1 MTVKEFLILSNVASN
16 AAELLDQIGK
26 LPKPDF
32 VAGVRVPE
40 TLNDLTIGQLMEL
53 QSVRNVIDC
62 IMVPCRVVL
71 GLPIDKI
78 EKYEAADIWGFST
91 WVTREVERITKLFET
106 TSVAPTPEERRAG
119 VDKLSFGLFGL
130 VDYYATRMGIT
141 DHEQVECV
149 PWVRVYKCLDMDA
162 EKYAMNVDYG
172 KYIRISNE
180 YKCRKEDS
188 FCCRKAGRSHLFVR

>member
-53 QSVRNVIDC
+53 QSIRNGIDC

-71 GLPIDKI
+71 GLSIDKI
-78 EKYEAADIWGFST
+78 
-91 WVTREVERITKLFET
+91 V
-106 TSVAPTPEERRAG
+106 PTPEERRAG

-141 DHEQVECV
+141 DHEQVESV

-162 EKYAMNVDYG
+162 EK
-172 KYIRISNE
+172 IRYERRLREIYQN
-180 YKCRKEDS
+180 KQ
-188 FCCRKAGRSHLFVR
+188 

>member
-1 MTVKEFLILSNVASN
+1 MTVKEFLILSDVASN
-16 AAELLDQIGK
+16 AAELLEQIGK

-78 EKYEAADIWGFST
+78 EKYEAADILGFST

-119 VDKLSFGLFGL
+119 VDKL
-130 VDYYATRMGIT
+130 YYATRMGIT
-141 DHEQVECV
+141 DHEQVESV
-149 PWVRVYKCLDMDA
+149 LWVRVYKCLDMDA
-162 EKYAMNVDYG
+162 EK
-172 KYIRISNE
+172 IRYERRLREIYQN
-180 YKCRKEDS
+180 KQ
-188 FCCRKAGRSHLFVR
+188 

>member
-1 MTVKEFLILSNVASN
+1 MTVKEFLILSDVASN
-16 AAELLDQIGK
+16 AAELLEQIGK

-78 EKYEAADIWGFST
+78 EKYEAADILGFST
-91 WVTREVERITKLFET
+91 WVITKLFET

-141 DHEQVECV
+141 DHEQVESV
-149 PWVRVYKCLDMDA
+149 LWVRVYKCLDMDA
-162 EKYAMNVDYG
+162 EK
-172 KYIRISNE
+172 IRYERRLREIYQN
-180 YKCRKEDS
+180 KQ
-188 FCCRKAGRSHLFVR
+188 

>member
-53 QSVRNVIDC
+53 QSIRNGIDC

-71 GLPIDKI
+71 GLSIDKI
-78 EKYEAADIWGFST
+78 EKCGVADILGFST

-106 TSVAPTPEERRAG
+106 TSVVPTPEERRAG

-162 EKYAMNVDYG
+162 EK
-172 KYIRISNE
+172 IRYERRLREIYQN
-180 YKCRKEDS
+180 KQ
-188 FCCRKAGRSHLFVR
+188 

>member
-1 MTVKEFLILSNVASN
+1 MTVKEFLILSDVASN
-16 AAELLDQIGK
+16 AAELLEQIGK

-62 IMVPCRVVL
+62 IMVQCRVVL

-78 EKYEAADIWGFST
+78 EKYEAADILGFST

-141 DHEQVECV
+141 DHEQVESV
-149 PWVRVYKCLDMDA
+149 LWVRVYKCLDMDA
-162 EKYAMNVDYG
+162 EK
-172 KYIRISNE
+172 IRYERRLREIYQN
-180 YKCRKEDS
+180 KQ
-188 FCCRKAGRSHLFVR
+188 